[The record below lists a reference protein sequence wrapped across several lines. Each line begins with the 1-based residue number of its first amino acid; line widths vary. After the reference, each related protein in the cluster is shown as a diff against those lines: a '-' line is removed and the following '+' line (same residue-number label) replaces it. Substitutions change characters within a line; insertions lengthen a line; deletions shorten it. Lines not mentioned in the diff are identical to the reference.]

1 MQEPELDLSE
11 LDEILAQWKK
21 DREAALACVKEAQ
34 EELEKLQ
41 TRLDK
46 LKPILEEI

>member
-1 MQEPELDLSE
+1 MQESELDLAE
-11 LDEILAQWKK
+11 VNEILDQWKK
-21 DREAALACVKEAQ
+21 DKEAALACVKEAK